1 MKHMKKNFSTFQLFN
16 LSTLAFTALCAANAS
31 GAMGTSAL
39 TGSTRELNGGTIYTM
54 SEDVTINAAAGVSA
68 LTVKSAGAGEGS
80 IVVIDIQGGH
90 TLTVKGGDATGKT
103 GAGAGILLPEGMTL
117 FVTGKGKLNATGG
130 NAANGGNGTA
140 GDGAYQHQGDTS
152 IMQSGGG
159 SHGADGGGG
168 AGAGIGGN
176 GGAGA
181 SGGEG
186 TGSEGRSVKLDKEY
200 PKDGKNGNG
209 ASGGSNGVAGGSVF
223 ILGDISATV
232 KGGSNGLAG
241 SESSTWGTHALQLS
255 SNDHWFSGGGGPGG
269 AGGGGGAASAIGGGG
284 GGSGGS
290 GSFLKVDDWDDR
302 GNLNLLDADGN
313 MDTGA
318 IRGGRGGNGGGAKNP
333 DGSASGGGTKSDGQ
347 VGRKHKNYEA
357 DLQESTAGNGGNGS
371 EGFVKGGEGSLY
383 VLPSVGLSMS
393 PYRASDGVD
402 NLPQNNFLSVTVTL
416 DLGLKNAS
424 GANATTTFQQPFAN
438 KMQAIGDAEVNGVN
452 PRVKRPGYRFAGF
465 WTTPGEGGTCVYGP
479 DYKPTQMLSPYTQN
493 LTLYARWEVD
503 SSVLAVTSS
512 GDAASTLDVYGNE
525 AITLRDAVNALVAN
539 SELVGPDGRRRV
551 TFEKLDVSNRVVRLS
566 SAIVIPS
573 GTRSFEI
580 NGLVTLETDEM
591 GVQIIAGSNSP
602 VFVFQGAASDEGGVF
617 SLVDLNI
624 QEANVSDGSH
634 GGAVRISGGASVS
647 IDACSFIENTIN
659 GSASNGGA
667 ISVADGSELL
677 VSATTFSGNKSS
689 NRGAAV
695 QVNGAYA
702 FFVNTTFS
710 GNNGGGIMED
720 GGGQIDLLNCT
731 FAKNTAN
738 NSGKSI
744 YSAGA
749 AAKIRAVNC
758 VFADAPAVSMNG
770 GGEFTTYWCTM
781 DAEPAKVFAQSGSPL
796 AQIVAGVKHVIYQ
809 PLGGE
814 AAGNEDAAEIY
825 YDPSYE
831 NIRAV
836 GRDGTSVTLA
846 GHPDKAQ
853 MPFVLDELQ
862 AVRTAPVRG
871 AIRLAVG
878 TAPVTVEL
886 DGVLYN
892 EDGTPRANE
901 TVPASVTVFYSDG
914 DAPATNMVIKTADY
928 GVFGLSV
935 PVDGSDGLAHNVT
948 AVSVDALGPEPISVT
963 MAPYALTASSVELL
977 ASNDYLP
984 LYGDAVSIGNLAA
997 GSISVTNS
1005 LNARS
1010 AASFTA
1016 GALKGFDEIDLERVD
1031 VAGGTLD
1038 WLGGQLPAAKS
1049 ETFANLAEMTV
1060 GGGADADAAG
1070 TLSGRATRSWK
1081 AANDGFIQLQ
1091 ARCADPA
1098 NTTLKLELLDAGG
1111 AVAAEVT
1118 PEGKIGNASAMR
1130 RFVWTVPV
1138 RKGDSLRLTM
1148 SAGEL
1153 TLVKAQF
1160 IYFGVPE

>member
-1 MKHMKKNFSTFQLFN
+1 MKNYLIIFAMA
-16 LSTLAFTALCAANAS
+16 LAAAISAN

-186 TGSEGRSVKLDKEY
+186 TGSEGRSVELDKEY

-232 KGGSNGLAG
+232 KGGGSGLAG

-284 GGSGGS
+284 GGGGGGGSGGS

-302 GNLNLLDADGN
+302 GNINLLDADGN

-318 IRGGRGGNGGGAKNP
+318 IRGGKGGNGGGAKNP

-371 EGFVKGGEGSLY
+371 EGFVKGGEGTLY

-416 DLGLKNAS
+416 DLGLKNAN

-551 TFEKLDVSNRVVRLS
+551 TFEKLDATNRVIRLAS
-566 SAIVIPS
+566 PIEIPANV
-573 GTRSFEI
+573 RSFEI
-580 NGLVTLETDEM
+580 NGLCELEP
-591 GVQIIAGSNSP
+591 GVNGVEIVAGANARHLN
-602 VFVFQGAASDEGGVF
+602 FKGRASDDGGMF
-617 SLVDLNI
+617 SLANLNFTGGNADTGGSI
-624 QEANVSDGSH
+624 LASGANVSVDTCSFLGNKASSYGGAISMSASSTNYLLVASTTFAGNSANH
-634 GGAVRISGGASVS
+634 GGAVRLQG
-647 IDACSFIENTIN
+647 N
-659 GSASNGGA
+659 GN
-667 ISVADGSELL
+667 
-677 VSATTFSGNKSS
+677 
-689 NRGAAV
+689 AV
-695 QVNGAYA
+695 L
-702 FFVNTTFS
+702 FVNTTFS
-710 GNNGGGIMED
+710 GNSASGHGGAVNAINGEEV
-720 GGGQIDLLNCT
+720 DLLACT
-731 FAKNTAN
+731 FANNTAGA
-738 NSGKSI
+738 GKGPSL
-744 YSAGA
+744 SVSTPVN
-749 AAKIRAVNC
+749 AVNC
-758 VFADAPAVSMNG
+758 IFAGDSQFQ
-770 GGEFTTYWCTM
+770 GELDKITTYWCSVNVDPT
-781 DAEPAKVFAQSGSPL
+781 KVFTSHGA
-796 AQIVAGVKHVIYQ
+796 AITQIVAGVTHVIHP
-809 PLGGE
+809 PLGGA

-846 GHPDKAQ
+846 GHPDKATV
-853 MPFVLDELQ
+853 PFVLDELQ
-862 AVRTAPVRG
+862 AVRTAPARG
-871 AIRLAVG
+871 AIRLAAG

-892 EDGTPRANE
+892 EDGTPKANE

-948 AVSVDALGPEPISVT
+948 AVSVDALGPDPITVT

-1016 GALKGFDEIDLERVD
+1016 GALKGFGEIDLERVD

-1049 ETFANLAEMTV
+1049 ETFANLAEMSV

-1118 PEGKIGNASAMR
+1118 PEGKLGNASAMR

-1160 IYFGVPE
+1160 IYFGVAE

>member
-1 MKHMKKNFSTFQLFN
+1 MKSN
-16 LSTLAFTALCAANAS
+16 LILAAVVMAS
-31 GAMGTSAL
+31 AGAQGAMGTSAL
-39 TGSTRELNGGTIYTM
+39 TGSTRELNGGTIYTVN
-54 SEDVTINAAAGVSA
+54 EDVTINAAAGASA
-68 LTVKSAGAGEGS
+68 LTVKSTGSGEGS
-80 IVVIDIQGGH
+80 VVVIDIQNDH
-90 TLTVKGGDATGKT
+90 TLTVKGGNANGKT

-140 GDGAYQHQGDTS
+140 GDGAYRHQGDTS

-186 TGSEGRSVKLDKEY
+186 TGSEGRSVELGKEY

-284 GGSGGS
+284 GGGGGGGSGGS

-347 VGRKHKNYEA
+347 AGRKHKNYEA
-357 DLQESTAGNGGNGS
+357 DLQESAAGNGGNGS
-371 EGFVKGGEGSLY
+371 EGFVKGGEGTLY

-393 PYRASDGVD
+393 PFRASGSVD
-402 NLPQNNFLSVTVTL
+402 NLPQNNFLNVTVTL
-416 DLGLKNAS
+416 DLGLKNAN

-503 SSVLAVTSS
+503 SSILAMTSS
-512 GDAASTLDVYGNE
+512 GDASSALDVYGNE

-539 SELVGPDGRRRV
+539 PELVGPDGRRRV
-551 TFEKLDVSNRVVRLS
+551 TFEKLDASNRVIRLS
-566 SAIVIPS
+566 SALAIPA

-580 NGLVTLETDEM
+580 NGLATFETNEM
-591 GVQIIAGSNSP
+591 GVEIVAGANSP
-602 VFVFQGAASDEGGVF
+602 VLNFQGAASDAGGVF
-617 SLVDLNI
+617 SLANLNI
-624 QEANVSDGSH
+624 GSASVSDGWH
-634 GGAVRISGGASVS
+634 GGAVRVQGGAAVAV
-647 IDACSFIENTIN
+647 DACAFTGNAKTDSY
-659 GSASNGGA
+659 NGGA
-667 ISVADGSELL
+667 IFVYDNGSSLL
-677 VSATTFSGNKSS
+677 VSSSTFSGNKVSHHG
-689 NRGAAV
+689 GAV
-695 QVNGAYA
+695 YVHGGYA
-702 FFVNTTFS
+702 LFVNTTFS
-710 GNNGGGIMED
+710 GNTAGDLGGAILED
-720 GGGQIDLLNCT
+720 GGGEINLLNCT
-731 FAKNTAN
+731 FAGNAART
-738 NSGKSI
+738 GGSI
-744 YSAGA
+744 YSGSSN
-749 AAKIRAVNC
+749 AKITAVNC
-758 VFADAPAVSMNG
+758 IFADANAVTASS
-770 GGEFTTYWCTM
+770 GEVKTYWCSM
-781 DAEPAKVFAQSGSPL
+781 NAEPAKVFAQSGNPL
-796 AQIVAGVKHVIYQ
+796 AQIVAGVKHVVYQ
-809 PLGGE
+809 PFGGE

-892 EDGTPRANE
+892 ADGTPKANE

-948 AVSVDALGPEPISVT
+948 AVGVDALGPDPIAVT

-1016 GALKGFDEIDLERVD
+1016 GALKGFGEIDLERVD

-1049 ETFANLAEMTV
+1049 EAFANLAEMTV

-1081 AANDGFIQLQ
+1081 AANDGFVQLQ
-1091 ARCADPA
+1091 ARCVDPA

-1118 PEGKIGNASAMR
+1118 PEGKLGNASAMR

-1153 TLVKAQF
+1153 ALVKAQF
-1160 IYFGVPE
+1160 IYFGVTE